1 MRTLLIA
8 IFDTSNSVHEEV
20 FAVRSTEASN
30 LCSRNGHG
38 LTKTAGEAAI
48 QAFIREG
55 WLEKSRNGFITVTE
69 RALLELKGYVM
80 EMFNDIDDD
89 GEEGGRV
96 DKMRTCNG
104 CQEIVTK
111 VCPLSV
117 VTYSRVNDVRRYDV
131 LLDSIITVPLTFSLL
146 EIMVVQLVRRHG
158 KIICQ
163 LVKRLVLIERGEECR
178 IDGKMLTLK
187 HPSLE
192 GVAVVLHLV
201 RGEVVLPLSVL
212 APLLQEETER
222 LREGQGEVHPV
233 ERVQPSLFKKRR
245 RRKKKRKKGIFKGIS
260 YIMP

>member
-1 MRTLLIA
+1 
-8 IFDTSNSVHEEV
+8 
-20 FAVRSTEASN
+20 
-30 LCSRNGHG
+30 
-38 LTKTAGEAAI
+38 
-48 QAFIREG
+48 
-55 WLEKSRNGFITVTE
+55 
-69 RALLELKGYVM
+69 LELKGYVM

-89 GEEGGRV
+89 GEDGGRV

-117 VTYSRVNDVRRYDV
+117 MTYTRVNDVGHYDV

-146 EIMVVQLVRRHG
+146 EIVVVRLARRRG

-187 HPSLE
+187 RPNLE

-201 RGEVVLPLSVL
+201 RGEVVLPPSVL

-222 LREGQGEVHPV
+222 LRGGQSEVRPV
-233 ERVQPSLFKKRR
+233 ERVPPSLFKKRR
-245 RRKKKRKKGIFKGIS
+245 RKKKRKMGIFKGIS
-260 YIMP
+260 CIMPC